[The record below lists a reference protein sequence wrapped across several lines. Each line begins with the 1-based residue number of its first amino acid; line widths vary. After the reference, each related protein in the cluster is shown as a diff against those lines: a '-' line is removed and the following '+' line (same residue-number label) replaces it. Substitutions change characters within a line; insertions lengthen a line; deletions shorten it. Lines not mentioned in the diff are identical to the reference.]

1 MKMITILMCAGL
13 LLGCASTGNVAIKE
27 ETEQTMQTKI
37 IEGKTTKSEVRKMF
51 GAPLNTTFTD
61 GGNEIYRYSFSQ
73 TKAKGINFIPVVS
86 MFKSGQRGTE
96 KNLTI
101 MFDDNGIVK
110 RYSLDESA
118 IDTSVGI
125 LK

>member
-1 MKMITILMCAGL
+1 MKMIAILMCAGL
-13 LLGCASTGNVAIKE
+13 LFGCASTGNVAIKE

-73 TKAKGINFIPVVS
+73 TQSKGINFIPVVS

-101 MFDDNGIVK
+101 MFDDKSIVK